1 MKLKKGYLHIAL
13 FSIFL
18 SKSPFHTKLLS
29 LLAFL
34 QCRFY
39 ILHCSQSFY
48 RNLHSIQSF
57 YLLYWYFSQHFSGKH
72 CQSDFSRYQLHFF
85 PFSCRDDAFSHFP
98 KSNNVLFCGGNLIE
112 FSERLVSLELVGRK
126 DKHLRFNIPGSNL
139 APPASISTCKWFNF
153 LSEIFQTNWF
163 SYWLRMF

>member
-1 MKLKKGYLHIAL
+1 MKLKKGYLQIAL

-18 SKSPFHTKLLS
+18 D
-29 LLAFL
+29 
-34 QCRFY
+34 
-39 ILHCSQSFY
+39 

-85 PFSCRDDAFSHFP
+85 PFSCREEAFSHFP

-126 DKHLRFNIPGSNL
+126 DKHLSFNILSSN
-139 APPASISTCKWFNF
+139 SFNLNLKMVQ
-153 LSEIFQTNWF
+153 LSLSKCSRFIWKAFF
-163 SYWLRMF
+163 YHLRL